1 MEILDIKNDLARILY
16 SPLNDKKLMLSDFL
30 VVQDANEIIFAQ
42 IINIETSR
50 YEDCNIAVLKFVLNY
65 NPKTNSVMT
74 YNGYV
79 PSKSSQLK
87 YLNPVDIVKHIRKE
101 EKIINW
107 GNLLNTKVDLK
118 TDLNILNNNFYIEC
132 DNKRSTQIINSNIIE
147 TLNELN
153 EKVVVVD
160 FESRFKNK
168 CAKSIKLGED
178 LKIPFNDAAFD
189 YIIQN
194 DIGLGAYENR
204 IVVEGIL
211 LELQSYVKT
220 LENKFLPFKTLE
232 KVIEDEFCKTK
243 LPEMGLFRNK
253 LIKYSR
259 QNLFAQYESEISAV
273 NNYIEENNVTIIN
286 TYHVDDNWKK
296 LVLNSIVDS
305 INTDCYFVVILDD
318 INSNKKT
325 LEKIYQNSHIKP
337 ILSTNYLYKEN
348 FYIKTSSSNGILFKQ
363 QQRSKDFAT
372 YSSFIHKLGLNEY
385 IITGEATYD
394 IPFILKL
401 KKFDF
406 ERERIIDEQIKADVD
421 SIMQRGSLTYFSNE
435 NYQNYKPLETSQF
448 DMENFDEKKIN
459 DDNDEKESFMNMTIE
474 EAMNNNAQNEQNV
487 SGAENTIEEEQKISE
502 DSIEQ
507 NIINENETTVE
518 NTNCSVPFENGE
530 VVPTIV
536 EPSVNLNNSN
546 DLENESNILND
557 TSIIENDDEYDDEN
571 NDLIDSNMLNLLD
584 VLDVNENLPEEND
597 QSNIADNVDDAENND
612 EISESGETNENIEV
626 QNQSE
631 AILENE
637 EVETETK
644 DTDNE
649 EETAYTQEEEV
660 VSSEIENNDIE
671 NLPYSENDDI
681 PIVETEDLDLVQHND
696 TKFKEGDRIHNKKY
710 GNGTIEKILK
720 CNDKYLFSIQFD
732 EHGRKLL
739 NPQLANIEPVK

>member
-50 YEDCNIAVLKFVLNY
+50 YEDCNIAVLKFVLTY

-79 PSKSSQLK
+79 PSKSSELK

-118 TDLNILNNNFYIEC
+118 TDLNILNDNFYIEC
-132 DNKRSTQIINSNIIE
+132 DNKRSTQIINNNIIE

-168 CAKSIKLGED
+168 CAKSIKLGEE
-178 LKIPFNDAAFD
+178 LKIPFNEDAFD

-232 KVIEDEFCKTK
+232 KVIEDEFCRTK

-259 QNLFAQYESEISAV
+259 QNLFAQYDSEISII
-273 NNYIEENNVTIIN
+273 NKYIEENNVTIIN

-296 LVLNSIVDS
+296 LVLNSIVES
-305 INTDCYFVVILDD
+305 IDTECYFVVILDD
-318 INSNKKT
+318 MNSNKKT
-325 LEKIYQNSHIKP
+325 LDKIYQNKNIKP
-337 ILSTNYLYKEN
+337 ILSTSYLYKEN

-385 IITGEATYD
+385 IINGEATYD

-406 ERERIIDEQIKADVD
+406 ERERMIDEQIKADVD

-435 NYQNYKPLETSQF
+435 NYQNYKPLEKSSF
-448 DMENFDEKKIN
+448 DMKSFDEKNIFDQN
-459 DDNDEKESFMNMTIE
+459 SNSLMDMTIE
-474 EAMNNNAQNEQNV
+474 EAMNNAASQDIQMEPETQNV
-487 SGAENTIEEEQKISE
+487 IKNEEIQKIKHDEKSDVQAKTIEENHKIEENEQ
-502 DSIEQ
+502 
-507 NIINENETTVE
+507 INEDESFIE
-518 NTNCSVPFENGE
+518 NNNISLEDE
-530 VVPTIV
+530 IV
-536 EPSVNLNNSN
+536 EEN
-546 DLENESNILND
+546 DFLTDND
-557 TSIIENDDEYDDEN
+557 DYQNDDEDDI
-571 NDLIDSNMLNLLD
+571 IDSNMLNLLD
-584 VLDVNENLPEEND
+584 VLEVNDNIPEETTISDEEDIEQEEENFSDIEIKESEINQAEENIEENLDENIEE
-597 QSNIADNVDDAENND
+597 SIVENIKELPYSKND
-612 EISESGETNENIEV
+612 EI
-626 QNQSE
+626 
-631 AILENE
+631 
-637 EVETETK
+637 
-644 DTDNE
+644 
-649 EETAYTQEEEV
+649 
-660 VSSEIENNDIE
+660 
-671 NLPYSENDDI
+671 
-681 PIVETEDLDLVQHND
+681 PIVGIDDLGKNESTSN

-720 CNDKYLFSIQFD
+720 CNDKYLFSIQFE

-739 NPQLANIEPVK
+739 NPQLANIESVE

>member
-50 YEDCNIAVLKFVLNY
+50 YEDCNIAVLKFVLTY

-79 PSKSSQLK
+79 PSKSSELK

-101 EKIINW
+101 EKVINW

-118 TDLNILNNNFYIEC
+118 TDLNILNDNFYIEC
-132 DNKRSTQIINSNIIE
+132 DNKRSTQIINNNIIE

-168 CAKSIKLGED
+168 CAKSIKLGEE
-178 LKIPFNDAAFD
+178 LKIPFNEDAFD

-220 LENKFLPFKTLE
+220 LENRFLPFKTLE

-259 QNLFAQYESEISAV
+259 QNLFAQYDSEISII
-273 NNYIEENNVTIIN
+273 NKYIEENNVTIVN
-286 TYHVDDNWKK
+286 TYRVDDNWKK
-296 LVLNSIVDS
+296 LVLNSIVES
-305 INTDCYFVVILDD
+305 IDTECYFVVILDD
-318 INSNKKT
+318 MNSNKKT
-325 LEKIYQNSHIKP
+325 LEKIYQNKNIKP
-337 ILSTNYLYKEN
+337 ILSTSYLYKEN

-385 IITGEATYD
+385 IINGEATYD

-406 ERERIIDEQIKADVD
+406 ERERMIDEQIKADVD

-435 NYQNYKPLETSQF
+435 NYQNYKPLEKSSF
-448 DMENFDEKKIN
+448 DMKSFDERNIFEQN
-459 DDNDEKESFMNMTIE
+459 SNSIMDMTIE
-474 EAMNNNAQNEQNV
+474 EAMNNAASQDIQMEPETQNLIKNEEIQKIKHDEKSDV
-487 SGAENTIEEEQKISE
+487 QATTLEENHKIEENEHK
-502 DSIEQ
+502 
-507 NIINENETTVE
+507 NENETFIE
-518 NTNCSVPFENGE
+518 NNNISLEDE
-530 VVPTIV
+530 IV
-536 EPSVNLNNSN
+536 E
-546 DLENESNILND
+546 
-557 TSIIENDDEYDDEN
+557 ENDFLIDNDDYQNEDEEN
-571 NDLIDSNMLNLLD
+571 DIIDSNMLNLLD
-584 VLDVNENLPEEND
+584 VLEVNDNIPEETT
-597 QSNIADNVDDAENND
+597 
-612 EISESGETNENIEV
+612 IS
-626 QNQSE
+626 
-631 AILENE
+631 NE
-637 EVETETK
+637 EDIE
-644 DTDNE
+644 
-649 EETAYTQEEEV
+649 QEE
-660 VSSEIENNDIE
+660 
-671 NLPYSENDDI
+671 
-681 PIVETEDLDLVQHND
+681 
-696 TKFKEGDRIHNKKY
+696 
-710 GNGTIEKILK
+710 KIFLT
-720 CNDKYLFSIQFD
+720 
-732 EHGRKLL
+732 
-739 NPQLANIEPVK
+739 

>member
-50 YEDCNIAVLKFVLNY
+50 YEDCNIAILKFVLTY

-79 PSKSSQLK
+79 PSKSSELK

-132 DNKRSTQIINSNIIE
+132 DNKRSTQIINNNIIE

-168 CAKSIKLGED
+168 CAKSIKLGEEF
-178 LKIPFNDAAFD
+178 KIPFNEDAFD

-259 QNLFAQYESEISAV
+259 QNLFAQYDSEISII
-273 NNYIEENNVTIIN
+273 NKYIEENNVTIIN
-286 TYHVDDNWKK
+286 AYHVDDNWKK
-296 LVLNSIVDS
+296 LVLNSIVES
-305 INTDCYFVVILDD
+305 INTQCYFIVILDD

-325 LEKIYQNSHIKP
+325 LDKIYQNKHIKP
-337 ILSTNYLYKEN
+337 ILSTSYLYKEN
-348 FYIKTSSSNGILFKQ
+348 FYIKTSSSNGVLFKQ

-385 IITGEATYD
+385 IINGEATYD

-406 ERERIIDEQIKADVD
+406 ERERMIDAQIKADVD

-435 NYQNYKPLETSQF
+435 NYKNYKPLETSQF
-448 DMENFDEKKIN
+448 DMKSFDENNIN
-459 DDNDEKESFMNMTIE
+459 DDTKESFMNMTIE
-474 EAMNNNAQNEQNV
+474 EAINNNSNN
-487 SGAENTIEEEQKISE
+487 
-502 DSIEQ
+502 IEQ
-507 NIINENETTVE
+507 NKENEIEKDNHQIGEKNIIEKDVQSETDENKNIVE
-518 NTNCSVPFENGE
+518 NITLNETINNEESLITPVVDNDVNYNDNINFEN
-530 VVPTIV
+530 
-536 EPSVNLNNSN
+536 
-546 DLENESNILND
+546 SNILND
-557 TSIIENDDEYDDEN
+557 TNIINEEVDDEDE
-571 NDLIDSNMLNLLD
+571 DEDRIDSNMLNLLD
-584 VLDVNENLPEEND
+584 VLEVNDNIPQENEINDLDTLSEISDINELNDVNYE
-597 QSNIADNVDDAENND
+597 
-612 EISESGETNENIEV
+612 NENIEIEH
-626 QNQSE
+626 QDDM
-631 AILENE
+631 IFEN
-637 EVETETK
+637 K
-644 DTDNE
+644 E
-649 EETAYTQEEEV
+649 EEEEKEENV
-660 VSSEIENNDIE
+660 VVDDDVDEDIILSEIENNTKE
-671 NLPYSENDDI
+671 ELPYSNNDDI
-681 PIVETEDLDLVQHND
+681 PIVGIDNLDKNENIND
-696 TKFKEGDRIHNKKY
+696 TNFKEGDRIHNKKY

-739 NPQLANIEPVK
+739 NPQLANIESVK

>member
-101 EKIINW
+101 EKVINW

-178 LKIPFNDAAFD
+178 LKIPFNEDAFD

-211 LELQSYVKT
+211 LELQSYVRT

-259 QNLFAQYESEISAV
+259 QNLFAQYESEISAI
-273 NNYIEENNVTIIN
+273 NNYIEENKVTIIN
-286 TYHVDDNWKK
+286 TYHIDDNWKK
-296 LVLNSIVDS
+296 LVLNSIVES
-305 INTDCYFVVILDD
+305 INTDCYFIVILDD

-337 ILSTNYLYKEN
+337 ILSTSYLYKEN

-385 IITGEATYD
+385 IINGEATYD

-406 ERERIIDEQIKADVD
+406 ERERMIDEQIKADVD
-421 SIMQRGSLTYFSNE
+421 TIMQRGSLTYFSNE
-435 NYQNYKPLETSQF
+435 NYQNYKPLETNQF
-448 DMENFDEKKIN
+448 DMENFDEKNIN
-459 DDNDEKESFMNMTIE
+459 NDNDEKESFMNMTIE
-474 EAMNNNAQNEQNV
+474 EAMNNNAQIEANEKELEP
-487 SGAENTIEEEQKISE
+487 SKEEVFKEPIEQKAS
-502 DSIEQ
+502 
-507 NIINENETTVE
+507 NENENIVE
-518 NTNCSVPFENGE
+518 NTSFIEPVEKEEAPSL
-530 VVPTIV
+530 VVNDNIH
-536 EPSVNLNNSN
+536 SN
-546 DLENESNILND
+546 DTVNFDVDNNILND
-557 TSIIENDDEYDDEN
+557 TSINENENENEDD
-571 NDLIDSNMLNLLD
+571 NDNDIIDANMLNLLD
-584 VLDVNENLPEEND
+584 VLDVEENLPEEH
-597 QSNIADNVDDAENND
+597 D
-612 EISESGETNENIEV
+612 EIGLDDNEVADDINNADETSETVETNENIEIPN
-626 QNQSE
+626 QNE
-631 AILENE
+631 AMFENE
-637 EVETETK
+637 KVETE
-644 DTDNE
+644 NLNAE
-649 EETAYTQEEEV
+649 ESPVSEEQIV
-660 VSSEIENNDIE
+660 TSEIETNDIE
-671 NLPYSENDDI
+671 ELPYSQNDDI
-681 PIVETEDLDLVQHND
+681 PIVGVDDLEENENTCD

-739 NPQLANIEPVK
+739 NPQLANIEPIN

>member
-50 YEDCNIAVLKFVLNY
+50 YEDCNIAILKFVLTY

-79 PSKSSQLK
+79 PSKSSELK

-132 DNKRSTQIINSNIIE
+132 DNKRSTQIINNNIIE

-168 CAKSIKLGED
+168 CAKSIKLGEEF
-178 LKIPFNDAAFD
+178 KIPFNEDAFD

-259 QNLFAQYESEISAV
+259 QNLFAQYDSEISII
-273 NNYIEENNVTIIN
+273 NKYIEENNVTIIN
-286 TYHVDDNWKK
+286 AYHVDDNWKK
-296 LVLNSIVDS
+296 LVLNSIVES
-305 INTDCYFVVILDD
+305 INTQCYFIVILDD

-325 LEKIYQNSHIKP
+325 LDKIYQNKHIKP
-337 ILSTNYLYKEN
+337 ILSTSYLYKEN
-348 FYIKTSSSNGILFKQ
+348 FYIKTSSSNGVLFKQ

-385 IITGEATYD
+385 IINGEATYD

-406 ERERIIDEQIKADVD
+406 ERERMIDAQIKADVD

-435 NYQNYKPLETSQF
+435 NYKNYKPLETSQF
-448 DMENFDEKKIN
+448 DMKSFDENNIN
-459 DDNDEKESFMNMTIE
+459 DDTKESFMNMTIE
-474 EAMNNNAQNEQNV
+474 EAINNNSNN
-487 SGAENTIEEEQKISE
+487 
-502 DSIEQ
+502 IEQ
-507 NIINENETTVE
+507 NKENEIEKDNHQIGEKNIIEKDVQSETDENKNIVE
-518 NTNCSVPFENGE
+518 NITLNETINNEESLITPVVDNDVNYNDNINFEN
-530 VVPTIV
+530 
-536 EPSVNLNNSN
+536 
-546 DLENESNILND
+546 SNILND
-557 TSIIENDDEYDDEN
+557 TNIINEEVDDEDE
-571 NDLIDSNMLNLLD
+571 DEDIIDSNMLNLLD
-584 VLDVNENLPEEND
+584 VLEVNDNIPQENEINDLDTLSEISDINELNDVNYE
-597 QSNIADNVDDAENND
+597 
-612 EISESGETNENIEV
+612 NENIEIEH
-626 QNQSE
+626 QDDM
-631 AILENE
+631 IFEN
-637 EVETETK
+637 K
-644 DTDNE
+644 E
-649 EETAYTQEEEV
+649 EEEEKEENV
-660 VSSEIENNDIE
+660 VVDDDVDEDIILSEIENNTKE
-671 NLPYSENDDI
+671 ELPYSNNDDI
-681 PIVETEDLDLVQHND
+681 PIVGIDNLDKNENIND
-696 TKFKEGDRIHNKKY
+696 TNFKEGDRIHNKKY

-739 NPQLANIEPVK
+739 NPQLANIESVK